1 MLNPQLVRQLRRCG
15 ILDPDQPPTPEA
27 WTRFLARVAN
37 TYREFE
43 EGYYL
48 LERSLSISSDE
59 MTQLNRSLRESEAG
73 LSAER
78 DKLQAT
84 FDSLGDG
91 LCVLDPTGRCQA
103 LNSAGAQLLGWSEEE
118 ARGTGI
124 LEQITELP
132 LLRMSAAGAVRNDD
146 AIFRRKDG
154 SAMPVAFAITRIV
167 RDGEPKGFVLAFR
180 DITDRKQAQEALKRE
195 HLQLLAI
202 IANAPIAMAMFD
214 NSMHYVAHSRQWL
227 EEFGLAE
234 RNLIGTSYYDVF
246 ADAPSEWRGIHAR
259 ALRGEVVTS
268 PEDVFVRADGSKLF
282 LRWAVQPWHTPE
294 GRIGGIVIVADRI
307 DDLVGARESA
317 LESVRMKG
325 EFLANMSHEVR
336 TPMNGV
342 LGMTELLL
350 DTDLD
355 GPQREYAEAI
365 RGSAVN
371 LLDILN
377 DILDFSK
384 IEAGKLELVSE
395 AIELRAIVHDVVQIF
410 AGNAKHKGLE
420 LRSEVE
426 DALPRFVWGD
436 AGRIRQVLTN
446 LVSNAVKFTES
457 GRVEIAARLASSGE
471 SAVRVRFEVADTGI
485 GVPQQSQG
493 KLFQAFSQCDGSMTR
508 RYGGTGLGLAICKQL
523 VDLMQGE
530 IGVRSGARPGSTFWF
545 EVCLPTRDASPQHG
559 AVPARTS
566 EGEPRAPLPSRS
578 PRLIAEPSG
587 ARVAPG
593 RGPEVLV
600 AEDNVVNRRITEK
613 MLEKLGYRVSV
624 AANGREAVD
633 RLANEP
639 IACVLMDCQMPELD
653 GFAAARLMRLREQG
667 TGRRVPI
674 IAITAHAMK
683 GDRDKCL
690 AAGMDDYLTKPFGAE
705 QLIRLLDRWCPIR
718 AGELDPP
725 SPAPSGS

>member
-1 MLNPQLVRQLRRCG
+1 
-15 ILDPDQPPTPEA
+15 LDPNQPPTPEA
-27 WTRFLARVAN
+27 WTKFLARVAN

-91 LCVLDPTGRCQA
+91 LCVLDRTGRCQA
-103 LNSAGAQLLGWSEEE
+103 LNSAGAQLLGWTEEE
-118 ARGTGI
+118 ARGTAI
-124 LEQITELP
+124 LEATSDLP

-167 RDGEPKGFVLAFR
+167 RDGEPRGFVVAFR
-180 DITDRKQAQEALKRE
+180 DITERKQVQEALK
-195 HLQLLAI
+195 
-202 IANAPIAMAMFD
+202 
-214 NSMHYVAHSRQWL
+214 
-227 EEFGLAE
+227 
-234 RNLIGTSYYDVF
+234 
-246 ADAPSEWRGIHAR
+246 
-259 ALRGEVVTS
+259 
-268 PEDVFVRADGSKLF
+268 
-282 LRWAVQPWHTPE
+282 
-294 GRIGGIVIVADRI
+294 
-307 DDLVGARESA
+307 
-317 LESVRMKG
+317 ESVRVKG

-342 LGMTELLL
+342 LGMIELLL

-355 GPQREYAEAI
+355 STQQEYAGAI

-384 IEAGKLELVSE
+384 IEAGKLELVTE
-395 AIELRAIVHDVVQIF
+395 AFELRAIVRDVVLVF

-420 LRSEVE
+420 LSSEVE

-457 GRVEIAARLASSGE
+457 GRVEIVARLVSSEASEGE
-471 SAVRVRFEVADTGI
+471 RAVRVRFEVSDTGT
-485 GVPQQSQG
+485 GVPQESQS

-530 IGVRSGARPGSTFWF
+530 IGVRSGAGSGSTFWF
-545 EVCLPTRDASPQHG
+545 EASLPTGDPRPQLG
-559 AVPARTS
+559 TEPAA
-566 EGEPRAPLPSRS
+566 GEPRAPLPTRPSRS
-578 PRLIAEPSG
+578 VPESLG
-587 ARVAPG
+587 ARVSPG
-593 RGPEVLV
+593 RGPEILV
-600 AEDNVVNRRITEK
+600 AEDNVVNRTITER

-624 AANGREAVD
+624 AANGREAV
-633 RLANEP
+633 RQLERGSF
-639 IACVLMDCQMPELD
+639 ACVLMDCQMPELD
-653 GFAAARLMRLREQG
+653 GFAAARLVRQQEQG

-683 GDRDKCL
+683 GDRDRCL

-705 QLIRLLDRWCPIR
+705 QLTRLLDRWCPI
-718 AGELDPP
+718 
-725 SPAPSGS
+725 PASS